1 MAKKEINFSL
11 FPRASCN
18 EILKGSFSYRA
29 GRITIKELKKYC
41 PKYKYVLIRHPKYE
55 KVWKIK
61 KVK

>member
-1 MAKKEINFSL
+1 MAKYEIKLSL
-11 FPRASCN
+11 FPGASCN
-18 EILKGSFSYRA
+18 AILKGSFSYKA

-41 PKYKYVLIRHPKYE
+41 PKYKYVLVRHPKYE